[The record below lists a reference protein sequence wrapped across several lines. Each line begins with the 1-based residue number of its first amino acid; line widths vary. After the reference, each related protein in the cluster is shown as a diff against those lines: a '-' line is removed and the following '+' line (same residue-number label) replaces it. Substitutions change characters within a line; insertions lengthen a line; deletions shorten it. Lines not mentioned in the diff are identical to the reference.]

1 MTGLWGLFHPLTQ
14 ILQIL
19 PSPAVNPVTYRTPV
33 QRPIDRADYTH
44 LPRHSLIV
52 CASLVQNPGNL
63 GRLCR
68 TVEAFRLKALVLAD
82 LEITQTPAFRNAA
95 ASAHHWQPLW
105 ECSTAALPNWLSQQ
119 QQAGYTLVA
128 LDANPSA
135 IPIPQFCFPIQT
147 VLLLGQEL
155 TGISADLLRQCNHSV
170 TIPQFGLVESLNVQ
184 TAGSIAIYEYIRQHI
199 FSGS

>member
-1 MTGLWGLFHPLTQ
+1 MTE
-14 ILQIL
+14 
-19 PSPAVNPVTYRTPV
+19 RTPV
-33 QRPIDRADYTH
+33 QRSINRADYGN

-82 LEITQTPAFRNAA
+82 LEMTENPAFRNSA
-95 ASAHHWQPLW
+95 ASSHHWQPLW
-105 ECSTAALPNWLSQQ
+105 ECSLDALPDWLSQQ
-119 QQAGYTLVA
+119 QQVGYTLVA
-128 LDANPSA
+128 MNANPA
-135 IPIPQFCFPIQT
+135 TIPLPQFTFPLQT

-155 TGISADLLRQCNHSV
+155 TGIPSDLLRQCNACV

-184 TAGSIAIYEYIRQHI
+184 TAGSIAIYEYMRQHA
-199 FSGS
+199 F

>member
-1 MTGLWGLFHPLTQ
+1 MSQ
-14 ILQIL
+14 
-19 PSPAVNPVTYRTPV
+19 RTPV
-33 QRPIDRADYTH
+33 HRSIDRSSYNN

-52 CASLVQNPGNL
+52 CASLVQNPANL

-82 LEITQTPAFRNAA
+82 LGITQTPAFRNSA

-105 ECSTAALPNWLSQQ
+105 ECPTDALPNWLNQQ

-128 LDANPSA
+128 LDANPAA
-135 IPIPQFCFPIQT
+135 IPLPQFAFPLQT

-155 TGISADLLRQCNHSV
+155 TGISADLLHQCNHSV
-170 TIPQFGLVESLNVQ
+170 TIPQLGLVESLNVQ

-199 FSGS
+199 FLSS

>member
-1 MTGLWGLFHPLTQ
+1 MTD
-14 ILQIL
+14 
-19 PSPAVNPVTYRTPV
+19 RTPV
-33 QRPIDRADYTH
+33 HRSIDRANYDN

-52 CASLVQNPGNL
+52 CASLVQNPANL

-82 LEITQTPAFRNAA
+82 LGISETTAFRNSA

-105 ECSTAALPNWLSQQ
+105 ECSTDALPNWLSQQ

-128 LDANPSA
+128 LDANPTA
-135 IPIPQFCFPIQT
+135 ISITQFQFPIQT

-155 TGISADLLRQCNHSV
+155 TGISADLLHQCNYSI

-184 TAGSIAIYEYIRQHI
+184 TAGAIAIYEYIRQCI

>member
-1 MTGLWGLFHPLTQ
+1 VSQ
-14 ILQIL
+14 
-19 PSPAVNPVTYRTPV
+19 RTSV
-33 QRPIDRADYTH
+33 HRAIDRANYSN

-68 TVEAFRLKALVLAD
+68 TVEAFRLQTLVLAD
-82 LEITQTPAFRNAA
+82 LGITQTPAFRNSA

-105 ECSTAALPNWLSQQ
+105 ECSTDALPDWLSQQ

-128 LDANPSA
+128 LDANPTA
-135 IPIPQFCFPIQT
+135 IPIPQFSFPIQT

-155 TGISADLLRQCNHSV
+155 TGISADLLHQCKHSL

-199 FSGS
+199 FSQS

>member
-1 MTGLWGLFHPLTQ
+1 MTE
-14 ILQIL
+14 
-19 PSPAVNPVTYRTPV
+19 RTPV
-33 QRPIDRADYTH
+33 QRSINRADYSS

-52 CASLVQNPGNL
+52 CASLVQNPANL

-82 LEITQTPAFRNAA
+82 LEITQTPAFRNSA

-105 ECSTAALPNWLSQQ
+105 ECPTNALPTWLNQQ

-128 LDANPSA
+128 LDANPVA
-135 IPIPQFCFPIQT
+135 IPISQFRFPLQT

-155 TGISADLLRQCNHSV
+155 TGISADLLHQCNHSV

-184 TAGSIAIYEYIRQHI
+184 TAGSIAIYEYVRQHI
-199 FSGS
+199 FSES